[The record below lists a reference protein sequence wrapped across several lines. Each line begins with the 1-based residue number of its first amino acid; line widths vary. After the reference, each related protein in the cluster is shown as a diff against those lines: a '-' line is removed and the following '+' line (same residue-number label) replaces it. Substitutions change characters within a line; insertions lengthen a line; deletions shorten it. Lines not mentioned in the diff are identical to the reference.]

1 MYSKEQIKMPTTST
15 ERTRKYRAKHK
26 EEETYKEYN
35 RETTK
40 KFREQ
45 HSEEYK
51 KKNAEHN
58 RRYRER
64 LKAKDNAVAT
74 IGNVIIASKARN
86 DYIQLVAKSVEP
98 EPIIPQIN
106 AVQKSYYQ
114 RKKEALLNGTPM
126 VLMKR
131 GRKPKA

>member
-1 MYSKEQIKMPTTST
+1 MPTLST

-26 EEETYKEYN
+26 DEETYKEYN

-58 RRYRER
+58 KRYRER

-74 IGNVIIASKARN
+74 IGNVNIASKARN
-86 DYIQLVAKSVEP
+86 DYIQLVAKPVEP
-98 EPIIPQIN
+98 EPIIPQVN

>member
-86 DYIQLVAKSVEP
+86 DYIQLVAKPVESAP
-98 EPIIPQIN
+98 VEPQIN
-106 AVQKSYYQ
+106 ALQKVITNA
-114 RKKEALLNGTPM
+114 RKKHY
-126 VLMKR
+126 
-131 GRKPKA
+131 

>member
-1 MYSKEQIKMPTTST
+1 MPTTST

-26 EEETYKEYN
+26 NEETYKQYN

-58 RRYRER
+58 RKYRER

-74 IGNVIIASKARN
+74 IGNVIVARKARN
-86 DYIQLVAKSVEP
+86 EYIELVSKPIEP
-98 EPIIPQIN
+98 TPIEPQVN

-114 RKKEALLNGTPM
+114 RKKEALLSGTPM

>member
-1 MYSKEQIKMPTTST
+1 MPTTST

-26 EEETYKEYN
+26 NEETYKQYN

-58 RRYRER
+58 RKYRER

-74 IGNVIIASKARN
+74 IGNVIVARKARN
-86 DYIQLVAKSVEP
+86 EYIELVAKPIESTPIEP
-98 EPIIPQIN
+98 QVN
-106 AVQKSYYQ
+106 VVQKSYYQ
-114 RKKEALLNGTPM
+114 RKKEALLSGTPM

>member
-1 MYSKEQIKMPTTST
+1 MPTLST

-26 EEETYKEYN
+26 DEETYKEYN

-86 DYIQLVAKSVEP
+86 DYIQLVAKPVEP
-98 EPIIPQIN
+98 EPIIPQVN

-131 GRKPKA
+131 GRKPKATTGN

>member
-1 MYSKEQIKMPTTST
+1 MPTTST

-26 EEETYKEYN
+26 NEETYKQYN

-58 RRYRER
+58 RKYRER

-74 IGNVIIASKARN
+74 IGNVIVARKARN
-86 DYIQLVAKSVEP
+86 EYIELVAKPIEP
-98 EPIIPQIN
+98 TPIEPQVN
-106 AVQKSYYQ
+106 VVQKSYYQ
-114 RKKEALLNGTPM
+114 RKK
-126 VLMKR
+126 
-131 GRKPKA
+131 

>member
-1 MYSKEQIKMPTTST
+1 MPTLST

-26 EEETYKEYN
+26 DEETFKQYN

-51 KKNAEHN
+51 KRNAEHN
-58 RRYRER
+58 KRYRER
-64 LKAKDNAVAT
+64 LKSKDNAVAT
-74 IGNVIIASKARN
+74 IGNAIIATKARN
-86 DYIQLVAKSVEP
+86 DYIQLVAKPVEP
-98 EPIIPQIN
+98 ATVEPQIN
-106 AVQKSYYQ
+106 AVKKSYYQ